1 MDERIALV
9 TGGTG
14 ALGRAVVLRLL
25 DRGDRVT
32 VPWRTRAGMEALRGA
47 AGEAGGRLE
56 LVEGDVTDP
65 VSVAAIVDA
74 VAGRHHRLDAL
85 CNLVGGFAPASLAD
99 TEPATWRRMLDMNAT
114 SAFLVTR
121 AALPLLRRSGGGR
134 VVNVSSM
141 SAVEGG
147 EAGMA
152 AYAAAKAAVLSLT
165 RSLAAELGADGIT
178 VNALAPSILDT
189 EDNRRDMPDADRSRW
204 LAPSEVA
211 AVIDF
216 LTGPDAA
223 IVTGSVLTLRRG

>member
-1 MDERIALV
+1 
-9 TGGTG
+9 
-14 ALGRAVVLRLL
+14 
-25 DRGDRVT
+25 
-32 VPWRTRAGMEALRGA
+32 
-47 AGEAGGRLE
+47 
-56 LVEGDVTDP
+56 
-65 VSVAAIVDA
+65 
-74 VAGRHHRLDAL
+74 
-85 CNLVGGFAPASLAD
+85 
-99 TEPATWRRMLDMNAT
+99 
-114 SAFLVTR
+114 
-121 AALPLLRRSGGGR
+121 
-134 VVNVSSM
+134 M